1 MIANVVTRSIDAFN
15 WLVLGYFVALN
26 VVYLLVV
33 VGALTVMIRSTRR
46 SDPVSRDDIFANP
59 LTPPVSVLIPAFNE
73 QAGIVESV
81 RGMLAL
87 HYPQLEVVVVDDGST
102 DDTFEV
108 LRKEFDLVE
117 VAPVIDAVL
126 PMRGAVR
133 SMHVPAA
140 DVPLVV
146 VRKVNAGRR
155 ADALNVALNAAR
167 YPLVC
172 MVDADSILDPDALLR
187 VAQPFVDDP
196 DRVVASGGAIRAA
209 NGSTVYRGQV
219 VEHRQPHTW
228 LERIQVIEYLR
239 AFLVGRTGW
248 SNVGGLLI
256 ISGAFG
262 LFRREVIVD
271 LGGLDADSLG
281 EDADLVAG
289 LHRHLRDAGRDYS
302 VVFVPEPV
310 CWTELPVDRRSLG
323 RQRQRWSHGLVQVL
337 WKQRRM
343 MLNPRYGRV
352 GMVVMPYYL
361 VFELLGPVIEV
372 LGLVAVVT
380 GVALGVVDV
389 PFALLLAVAALGY
402 GILLSLA
409 AIAVDQLTEHRPVR
423 SRELLLMFLAAILEN
438 LGYRQVHAWWRL
450 RGLVAGITGRTAAWG
465 AMPRTGFVPAA
476 PLREQTSRTGP
487 ISHTSA
493 HRR

>member
-1 MIANVVTRSIDAFN
+1 MTANVLTTSIDAFN
-15 WLVLGYFVALN
+15 WFVLGYFVTLN
-26 VVYLLVV
+26 SVYLLVI
-33 VGALTVMIRSTRR
+33 VGAFRVMMRSARR
-46 SDPVSRDDIFANP
+46 ADPGSRDDIFANP
-59 LTPPVSVLIPAFNE
+59 LTPPVSILVPAFNE

-117 VAPVIDAVL
+117 VAPVIDDVL

-133 SMHVPAA
+133 SMHVSAA

-196 DRVVASGGAIRAA
+196 DRVVASGGVIRAA

-219 VEHRQPHTW
+219 VEHRQPRTW
-228 LERIQVIEYLR
+228 LERIQVVEYLR

-271 LGGLDADSLG
+271 IGGLDADSLG

-289 LHRHLRDAGRDYS
+289 LHRHLRDSRRDYA

-310 CWTELPVDRRSLG
+310 CWTELPIDRRSLA
-323 RQRQRWSHGLVQVL
+323 RQRRRWSHGLVQVL

-352 GMVVMPYYL
+352 GVVVMPYYL
-361 VFELLGPVIEV
+361 MFELLGPVVEL
-372 LGLVAVVT
+372 LGLVSVVT
-380 GVALGVVDV
+380 GLALGIVDV
-389 PFALLLAVAALGY
+389 PFALLLAVAALAY
-402 GILLSLA
+402 GVVLSLA
-409 AIAVDQLTEHRPVR
+409 AIAIDQLTDHRPAR
-423 SRELLLMFLAAILEN
+423 SRELVLMILAAVFEN
-438 LGYRQVHAWWRL
+438 FGFRQLHAWWRL
-450 RGLVAGITGRTAAWG
+450 RGLGAGITGKRAAWG
-465 AMPRTGFVPAA
+465 AMPRTGFVSETA
-476 PLREQTSRTGP
+476 PPPDRSSRTDTEHVP
-487 ISHTSA
+487 ID
-493 HRR
+493 R